1 MKRLNAFLSVC
12 AFSAFLCSGAH
23 AEISTG
29 CQQYTDCDALVAC
42 ELYTEVEK
50 ALSNM
55 NTDYNGAVARAA
67 NYLSKCANYPD
78 KFKHNIDVT
87 VSDNPQVRI
96 TIDWSAVRKRMTG
109 GDHAEVVSGDTELI
123 AYIVNEVFGPDTK
136 AQEVFFTDLA
146 TKYVAANKA
155 DPTARLNDAFV
166 VDFLGTGDNFNK
178 YKAALVDLTGTDKDD
193 ELGIDVTWD
202 DVLVEISNVL
212 DTTMAKRGA
221 LVCENDRSWQVSI
234 DVVGWA
240 ATIAA
245 TVVTF
250 FAGGAGGAAVTA
262 GRAAIGVGLRAAAKG
277 MAKVGGKAAAK
288 SLTKAGGKK
297 LARSAIKLGLKKDM
311 RGYVK
316 YKGEKVLKTGAKKY
330 IKTLG
335 KNLKTKKALIAGAG
349 AAVYQIGGSYAKNST
364 SATLYGLVESDLTK
378 DYVNCRDLDHN
389 EGCYT
394 VCGDDSA
401 GTDDLN
407 TKALK
412 PVLGK
417 TYCVN
422 EKDYALYEIT
432 SNGGRGKPLLMTT
445 QQWDQIKSRISSSI
459 KDQGKCDWNEDDIDM
474 YVGYYMY
481 DPDTLEISDSN
492 LVIDDII
499 RLDD

>member
-1 MKRLNAFLSVC
+1 MLS
-12 AFSAFLCSGAH
+12 
-23 AEISTG
+23 
-29 CQQYTDCDALVAC
+29 DAPAIR
-42 ELYTEVEK
+42 
-50 ALSNM
+50 M
-55 NTDYNGAVARAA
+55 
-67 NYLSKCANYPD
+67 
-78 KFKHNIDVT
+78 
-87 VSDNPQVRI
+87 
-96 TIDWSAVRKRMTG
+96 TIDWSTVRARMRG
-109 GDHAEVVSGDTELI
+109 GPQAGFTDSDQQLLL
-123 AYIVNEVFGPDTK
+123 YIVNQVFGPDTK
-136 AQEVFFTDLA
+136 AQETFFTDLA
-146 TKYVAANKA
+146 AAYIAANKSDA
-155 DPTARLNDAFV
+155 TARLDDAFV
-166 VDFLGTGDNFNK
+166 INFLGTGNNFEK
-178 YKAALVDLTGTDKDD
+178 HKSALLDLAGTDKDD

-202 DVLVEISNVL
+202 DVLIEISNIQ
-212 DTTMAKRGA
+212 DTTNKMHGA
-221 LVCENDRSWQVSI
+221 LVCENNRSWQASI
-234 DVVGWA
+234 DVVGWG

-245 TVVTF
+245 TIATF

-262 GRAAIGVGLRAAAKG
+262 GRAAIGVGLKTAAQG
-277 MAKVGGKAAAK
+277 IAKVGGKAAAK
-288 SLTKAGGKK
+288 SISKAGGKK
-297 LARSAIKLGLKKDM
+297 LARSAIKLGLKNDM
-311 RGYVK
+311 RGYAT
-316 YKGEKVLKTGAKKY
+316 YKGQGVLKTGTKKY
-330 IKTLG
+330 VKTLG
-335 KNLKTKKALIAGAG
+335 QNLKTKKTLIAGAG

-394 VCGDDSA
+394 VCGDDGA

-432 SNGGRGKPLLMTT
+432 SNGGRGNPLLMTT
-445 QQWDQIKSRISSSI
+445 QQWKDVKARISSLV

-492 LVIDDII
+492 LIIDDII